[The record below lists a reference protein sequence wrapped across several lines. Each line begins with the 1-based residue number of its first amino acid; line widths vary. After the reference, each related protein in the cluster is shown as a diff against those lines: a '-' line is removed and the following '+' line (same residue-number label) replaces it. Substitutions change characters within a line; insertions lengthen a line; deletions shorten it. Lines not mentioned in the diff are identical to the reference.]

1 MQQLNMSYTGESSH
15 KWRLDARRATVN
27 FLQKT
32 VFQGNTVKYD
42 EKQSNT
48 KIRKLRKSE
57 NLSK

>member
-1 MQQLNMSYTGESSH
+1 M
-15 KWRLDARRATVN
+15 N

-48 KIRKLRKSE
+48 KIRKLRNSE